1 MPNWKRSR
9 ASWATR
15 HRAPQEN
22 APEPLAVCTTRP
34 DQPRFNMYDMLLVCG
49 AVQHATGYEI
59 SWEPC
64 YEGGLADGVLRLPR
78 GTALSSAGCVCSPR
92 TAVAHRSRGVS
103 APPCVRASS
112 ATGTLVHEHPSLG
125 APLDLELPSA
135 NGRVYEASPGRTA
148 LCTSASVP
156 RARVVGKSTTFR
168 ITRASPLSP
177 THHRKCSPTRRRPP
191 CSRVPTNAPLLGSAS
206 SWLGGCG
213 LRRTAT
219 RRGGAMCN
227 EQSSLAY
234 CVLARRQE
242 GAGGRAPCHGRGTL
256 QYTGLVLI
264 FTRSLQ

>member
-15 HRAPQEN
+15 HRAPLEN

-64 YEGGLADGVLRLPR
+64 YEGGLVDGVLRLPPR
-78 GTALSSAGCVCSPR
+78 GTAFSSAGCVCSPR

-148 LCTSASVP
+148 LCTSASP
-156 RARVVGKSTTFR
+156 RCHAHE
-168 ITRASPLSP
+168 LSEN
-177 THHRKCSPTRRRPP
+177 RRPFESP
-191 CSRVPTNAPLLGSAS
+191 ERRLCLLPIIGNALPRGGARHAAECRRMPRCWAVPVPGWEAA
-206 SWLGGCG
+206 GCGG
-213 LRRTAT
+213 LRRGVGARCAMSNRLSRIAYWLAVKKELEDARPATAEVHSST
-219 RRGGAMCN
+219 RA
-227 EQSSLAY
+227 
-234 CVLARRQE
+234 
-242 GAGGRAPCHGRGTL
+242 
-256 QYTGLVLI
+256 
-264 FTRSLQ
+264 

>member
-1 MPNWKRSR
+1 MPLSLWLCAPHAPTSR
-9 ASWATR
+9 ASTCTTCCWSAEQCNTPLATR
-15 HRAPQEN
+15 SLGSPATRAGWPTESFGCLEAQRSQAPAACARRAP
-22 APEPLAVCTTRP
+22 
-34 DQPRFNMYDMLLVCG
+34 
-49 AVQHATGYEI
+49 
-59 SWEPC
+59 
-64 YEGGLADGVLRLPR
+64 
-78 GTALSSAGCVCSPR
+78 

>member
-92 TAVAHRSRGVS
+92 TAVAHRSRRERAAVCACVKCYGCAS
-103 APPCVRASS
+103 A
-112 ATGTLVHEHPSLG
+112 
-125 APLDLELPSA
+125 
-135 NGRVYEASPGRTA
+135 
-148 LCTSASVP
+148 
-156 RARVVGKSTTFR
+156 
-168 ITRASPLSP
+168 
-177 THHRKCSPTRRRPP
+177 
-191 CSRVPTNAPLLGSAS
+191 
-206 SWLGGCG
+206 
-213 LRRTAT
+213 
-219 RRGGAMCN
+219 
-227 EQSSLAY
+227 
-234 CVLARRQE
+234 
-242 GAGGRAPCHGRGTL
+242 
-256 QYTGLVLI
+256 
-264 FTRSLQ
+264 